1 MKTSLIMLAVI
12 TGSTG
17 LALGQARAQDAGPP
31 LPPPPAS
38 VAPGAPTTAAPSA
51 EALTSRAAR
60 AEERINAGVESGAL
74 TPTEAHRALE
84 ELANIRTQSTEL
96 ATRDGGL
103 NDTDRQFINDRLSQ
117 LHRGISWLKNNE
129 AYSW

>member
-1 MKTSLIMLAVI
+1 MKTVLITVAAAAAA
-12 TGSTG
+12 S
-17 LALGQARAQDAGPP
+17 LALAAGQTAAAQEPA
-31 LPPPPAS
+31 PPPPAS
-38 VAPGAPTTAAPSA
+38 QQPNAPTTEAPDA
-51 EALTSRAAR
+51 NALHARQAR

-74 TPTEAHRALE
+74 TPGEAHRALE
-84 ELANIRTQSTEL
+84 ELANIRTQEQEL

-117 LHRGISWLKNNE
+117 LHRGISWLKNNG

>member
-1 MKTSLIMLAVI
+1 MKTSLMTTAAAVA
-12 TGSTG
+12 S
-17 LALGQARAQDAGPP
+17 LALATGPAARAQEPAP
-31 LPPPPAS
+31 PPPPAS
-38 VAPGAPTTAAPSA
+38 QQSGAPTTEAPDA
-51 EALTSRAAR
+51 DALHARQAR

-74 TPTEAHRALE
+74 TAGEAHRALE
-84 ELANIRTQSTEL
+84 ELANIRTQEQEL

-117 LHRGISWLKNNE
+117 LHRGISWLKDNQ

>member
-1 MKTSLIMLAVI
+1 MQTTLITVAAAAA
-12 TGSTG
+12 S
-17 LALGQARAQDAGPP
+17 LALMDSPAVRAQEPA
-31 LPPPPAS
+31 PPPPAS
-38 VAPGAPTTAAPSA
+38 QQPNAPTTSAPGA
-51 EALTSRAAR
+51 EALHSREAR

-74 TPTEAHRALE
+74 TPGEAHRALE
-84 ELANIRTQSTEL
+84 ELANIRTQEQEL

-117 LHRGISWLKNNE
+117 LHRGISWLKDNA